1 MIGAAKAS
9 GRFFSILAGG
19 ISARTTPFRISLRT
33 TTVVGRSLCL
43 FLLLPP
49 VRISAQTSSGHNA
62 LLPRPQQINY
72 GSGRLRLRGLGIRLT
87 TGPSVEDRFAADQ
100 LSRCLSDATKQP
112 VPVSEGEASGTVIEL
127 KRTGEV
133 AALPLPGEHP
143 GPTSREAYALRITP
157 DKGDVEANS
166 SAAVFYGV
174 QTLCQLIEGS
184 AAEATLPEVE
194 IHDWPTL
201 AYRGTMVDMSHGPL
215 PTESEIKRHLD
226 FLARWK
232 ANQYYLYSEA
242 SIELRGYPLLNPEG
256 RLSKEEVRRI
266 ITYGRERHIDVIPNV
281 ELYAHLHDIFRVEEY
296 SRLSDLP
303 HGVEFDPSNPAVMSL
318 VSDWISQLADL
329 FPSPFVHIGF
339 DETFQIEMAVK
350 QQGTSATA
358 TRLFVKQLTDVT
370 RLFQQRGKQV
380 MAWADIM
387 VRYPDIVA
395 QLPPGLIAVAWY
407 YTADANDREY
417 KHWLGPLVAKAV
429 PHFVQPA
436 VTSWAQIA
444 PDFNTSFEN
453 IDTFIAAGRK
463 SNALGVINSVWT
475 DDGQI
480 LLRMSLPGMAYGAVA
495 AWQPTP
501 VDRQHFF
508 SDYAHL
514 IYPPDISTDVATAL
528 EKLSQAETELQKV
541 LGEATQ
547 SAMWENP
554 FFPAYLKGSAPNQ
567 EHLRQTRLLAE
578 EAESHLYRALAER
591 GSATALNSLLI
602 GARLLDYAGQ
612 KFQTP
617 PELID
622 QWGKVGKTRPD
633 NDKWWNQ
640 WESQVV
646 YQDHSRIVDL
656 MEAITELRPLYRA
669 EWLDEYAPYRLA
681 SALGRWDAEY
691 EYWRRRQQLL
701 QQFSDSSHEGDV
713 LPPLE
718 TLLREH

>member
-1 MIGAAKAS
+1 
-9 GRFFSILAGG
+9 L
-19 ISARTTPFRISLRT
+19 
-33 TTVVGRSLCL
+33 V
-43 FLLLPP
+43 
-49 VRISAQTSSGHNA
+49 
-62 LLPRPQQINY
+62 
-72 GSGRLRLRGLGIRLT
+72 
-87 TGPSVEDRFAADQ
+87 TGPNLEDRFAVDQ
-100 LSRCLSDATKQP
+100 LSRCLSDATKEP
-112 VPVSEGEASGTVIEL
+112 VPVSPGGASGTLIVL
-127 KRTGEV
+127 RRTGEV
-133 AALPLPGEHP
+133 GALPLPGEHA
-143 GPTSREAYALRITP
+143 GPTSREAYTVEVTP
-157 DKGDVEANS
+157 DKGEVEAAS
-166 SAAVFYGV
+166 SAGLFYGV

-184 AAEATLPEVE
+184 GAEAVLPEAG
-194 IHDWPTL
+194 IHDWPAL

-215 PTESEIKRHLD
+215 PTESEIKRQLD

-242 SIELRGYPLLNPEG
+242 SIEFQGYPLLNPEG
-256 RLSKEEVRRI
+256 RLSKDEVRRI
-266 ITYGRERHIDVIPNV
+266 IVYGRERHIDVIPNV
-281 ELYAHLHDIFRVEEY
+281 ELYAHLHDLFRVEEY

-318 VSDWISQLADL
+318 LSAWINQLADL

-339 DETFQIEMAVK
+339 DETFQIEMAVE
-350 QQGTSATA
+350 QQGASATA

-387 VRYPDIVA
+387 VRYPEIVA

-407 YTADANDREY
+407 YRADPNDREY

-436 VTSWAQIA
+436 VTSWAQIT
-444 PDFNTSFEN
+444 PDFDTSFEN

-475 DDGQI
+475 DDGQV

-495 AWQPTP
+495 AWQSTP

-508 SDYAHL
+508 TDYARIL
-514 IYPPDISTDVATAL
+514 YPSNISTDVATAL
-528 EKLSQAETELQKV
+528 ERLSQSETELQKV
-541 LGEATQ
+541 LGESTQ
-547 SAMWENP
+547 FALWEDP
-554 FFPAYLKGSAPNQ
+554 FFPTYLKSLAQNQ

-578 EAESHLYRALAER
+578 EAESHLYPALASAP
-591 GSATALNSLLI
+591 SATALSSLLV

-617 PELID
+617 PELIEMWR
-622 QWGKVGKTRPD
+622 QIGTTRPD
-633 NDKWWNQ
+633 NDKWWNE

-656 MEAITELRPLYRA
+656 MDAITELRPLYRA
-669 EWLDEYAPYRLA
+669 EWLAEYSPYRLG

-691 EYWRRRQQLL
+691 EYWRRCQKLL
-701 QQFSDSSHEGDV
+701 QQFSDSSHEGDA
-713 LPPLE
+713 LPRLE
-718 TLLREH
+718 TLLRED

>member
-1 MIGAAKAS
+1 MIGEGTRIVSSRFS
-9 GRFFSILAGG
+9 GIMAGAG
-19 ISARTTPFRISLRT
+19 IAQTTGLRT
-33 TTVVGRSLCL
+33 GLRTIGLLGRLFCAA
-43 FLLLPP
+43 FLLSAFP
-49 VRISAQTSSGHNA
+49 VTAGAVAGHNV
-62 LLPRPQQINY
+62 LLPQPQQIHY
-72 GSGRLRLRGLGIRLT
+72 GSGHLLVRGLGIRLA
-87 TGPSVEDRFAADQ
+87 TGYGMEDRFAADQ
-100 LSRCLSDATKQP
+100 LSRCLSDATKQN
-112 VPVSEGEASGTVIEL
+112 VPVSQGEASGAWISL

-133 AALPLPGEHP
+133 APLPLPGEHP
-143 GPTSREAYALRITP
+143 GPTSREAYTLKVTP
-157 DKGDVEANS
+157 DKGELEATS
-166 SAAVFYGV
+166 SAGLFYGV

-184 AAEATLPEVE
+184 AAEAALPEVE
-194 IHDWPTL
+194 IHDWPSL

-242 SIELRGYPLLNPEG
+242 SIELQGYPLLNPEG
-256 RLSKEEVRRI
+256 RLSKDEVRRI
-266 ITYGRERHIDVIPNV
+266 IAYGRERHIDVIPNV
-281 ELYAHLHDIFRVEEY
+281 ELYAHLHDLFRVEEY

-318 VSDWISQLADL
+318 VTDWINQLADL

-350 QQGTSATA
+350 QQGASANA
-358 TRLFVKQLTDVT
+358 TRLFVKQLSDVT

-387 VRYPDIVA
+387 VKYPDIVA
-395 QLPPGLIAVAWY
+395 ELPPGLIAVAWY

-417 KHWLGPLVAKAV
+417 KHWLGPLVAKGV

-436 VTSWAQIA
+436 VTSWAQIT
-444 PDFNTSFEN
+444 PDFDTSFEN

-463 SNALGVINSVWT
+463 SNALGVINSVWM

-495 AWQPTP
+495 AWQSTP

-508 SDYAHL
+508 SDYAR
-514 IYPPDISTDVATAL
+514 IFYPFNISADVATAL
-528 EKLSQAETELQKV
+528 ERLSQSETELQKV
-541 LGEATQ
+541 LGESPQFALWQ
-547 SAMWENP
+547 DP
-554 FFPAYLKGSAPNQ
+554 FFPTYLKGLAQNQ

-578 EAESHLYRALAER
+578 EAETHLYRALS
-591 GSATALNSLLI
+591 SANGATTLNSFLV

-617 PELID
+617 PELIEL
-622 QWGKVGKTRPD
+622 WGKIGRTRPD
-633 NDKWWNQ
+633 NDTWWNQ
-640 WESQVV
+640 WESQIV

-656 MEAITELRPLYRA
+656 MDAITELRPLYRA
-669 EWLDEYAPYRLA
+669 EWLDEYSPYRLA

-691 EYWRRRQQLL
+691 EYWRRCQQLL
-701 QQFSDSSHEGDV
+701 QQFSDSTHEGDV

-718 TLLREH
+718 TLLH

>member
-1 MIGAAKAS
+1 M
-9 GRFFSILAGG
+9 LAGG
-19 ISARTTPFRISLRT
+19 SGAQTTPFRISLRT
-33 TTVVGRSLCL
+33 TTVVGRLLCVF
-43 FLLLPP
+43 FLLPALQI
-49 VRISAQTSSGHNA
+49 RAWASTGHNV
-62 LLPRPQQINY
+62 LLPQPQQVKY
-72 GSGRLRLRGLGIRLT
+72 GSGQLRLRGAGIRLT
-87 TGPSVEDRFAADQ
+87 TGLSAEDRFAADQ
-100 LSRCLSDATKQP
+100 LSMCLSDAAQQP
-112 VPVSEGEASGTVIEL
+112 VSVSEGGTSGALITL

-133 AALPLPGEHP
+133 APLPIPGDHP
-143 GPTSREAYALRITP
+143 GPTSREAYTLKVSP
-157 DKGDVEANS
+157 DNGEVEATS
-166 SAAVFYGV
+166 SAGLFYGV

-184 AAEATLPEVE
+184 TGEAVLPDVE
-194 IHDWPTL
+194 IHDWPVL

-215 PTESEIKRHLD
+215 PTESEIKRQLD

-242 SIELRGYPLLNPEG
+242 SIELQGYPVLNPDG
-256 RLSKEEVRRI
+256 RLSKDEVRRI
-266 ITYGRERHIDVIPNV
+266 IAYGRERHIDVIPNV
-281 ELYAHLHDIFRVEEY
+281 ELYAHLHDLFRVEEY
-296 SRLSDLP
+296 SRLSDLS

-318 VSDWISQLADL
+318 LTDWINQVADL

-350 QQGTSATA
+350 QQGASATA

-387 VRYPDIVA
+387 VRYPDIVT

-444 PDFNTSFEN
+444 PDFDTSFEN

-508 SDYAHL
+508 SDYAQV
-514 IYPPDISTDVATAL
+514 IYPSNISIDVAAAL

-547 SAMWENP
+547 SAMWEDP
-554 FFPAYLKGSAPNQ
+554 FFSAYLKGLAPNQ

-578 EAESHLYRALAER
+578 EAESQLYRALA
-591 GSATALNSLLI
+591 SDPNAMALHSLLI

-617 PELID
+617 PELIAL
-622 QWGKVGKTRPD
+622 WGKVGKTRPD
-633 NDKWWNQ
+633 NDRWWNQ

-656 MEAITELRPLYRA
+656 MDAIAELRPLYRA

-701 QQFSDSSHEGDV
+701 QQFSDNSHEGDV

-718 TLLREH
+718 TLLGEHY